1 MKIGKFSLLRG
12 EPYFFQKKKIF
23 VRQVTN
29 LLWCYGNDFFEVE
42 QVGRSFRLGLKKMDF
57 FSGGCPCPNLP
68 PLLGGVLNVHHLI
81 FYLDNSEIYI
91 YSIHLPSSQSPSTL
105 MMMISSK
112 FAASKLLKLRNY
124 SLFEH

>member
-42 QVGRSFRLGLKKMDF
+42 QVGRSFRLGPKKMDF

-91 YSIHLPSSQSPSTL
+91 IFTVYTYQVVRLQ
-105 MMMISSK
+105 
-112 FAASKLLKLRNY
+112 AR
-124 SLFEH
+124 